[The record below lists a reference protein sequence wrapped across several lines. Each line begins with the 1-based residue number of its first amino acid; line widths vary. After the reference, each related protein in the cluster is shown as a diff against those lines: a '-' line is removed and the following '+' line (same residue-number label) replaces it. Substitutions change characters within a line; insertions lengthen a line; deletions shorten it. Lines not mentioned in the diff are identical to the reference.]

1 MKVTYD
7 RNDDLSFIENDKI
20 TLHYDIDILDF
31 VSRND
36 ISYTEKEL
44 LLRKFKNELVYL
56 KFSIKKSPVL
66 DKLFKDSDFET
77 IEKDNTS
84 FMNSIMSDCYV
95 VYKDIEVKK
104 FNTYVMYTNKCKYDE
119 IRELNF

>member
-7 RNDDLSFIENDKI
+7 INDDLSFVENDKI
-20 TLHYDIDILDF
+20 MLYYDIDVLDF
-31 VSRND
+31 ISRND

-44 LLRKFKNELVYL
+44 LLRKFKNELTYL

-77 IEKDNTS
+77 IEKDNTG
-84 FMNSIMSDCYV
+84 FMNSIMSDCYI
-95 VYKDIEVKK
+95 VYKDTEVER
-104 FNTYVMYTNKCKYDE
+104 FNTYVMYTNKHKYDE
-119 IRELNF
+119 IRELDF